1 MLCVNAAVCMACG
14 SSEGARERPVPLRTV
29 ACDACWDNAVHFPDR
44 EPARPDVERVVEQL
58 RAAQAPDLS
67 QGTRASCK
75 YCGASCSWHRT
86 ENGRWLLLEPGVY
99 PTEKI
104 PPGKRWRVAGD
115 GTAVNLHR
123 ANPADECRITHFD
136 VCPAKPAPA
145 DGPLLLAIWRQ
156 RRRATAAREL
166 GPPAQ
171 PGHFVSALSWEVA
184 RGSGTFA
191 LAPGGRQ
198 HLR

>member
-1 MLCVNAAVCMACG
+1 VLCVSAAVCMACG
-14 SSEGARERPVPLRTV
+14 SSEGAQERPVPLRTV
-29 ACDACWDNAVHFPDR
+29 ACDACWDDAVHFPDR

-58 RAAQAPDLS
+58 RAAQAPDPS
-67 QGTRASCK
+67 QGTPASCK
-75 YCGASCSWHRT
+75 DCGASCSWHRT
-86 ENGRWLLLEPGVY
+86 QNGRWLLLEPGGY

-156 RRRATAAREL
+156 RRRVTAA
-166 GPPAQ
+166 GN
-171 PGHFVSALSWEVA
+171 
-184 RGSGTFA
+184 
-191 LAPGGRQ
+191 
-198 HLR
+198 